1 MGQDNVANAAI
12 TSLQLDGPLAT
23 SGGITSIMVGIVAE
37 LRQRKMRPGARR
49 LELWVGKARAS
60 KDDPPFEMRPAQ
72 QQVVT
77 LGRSTSTFY
86 FQHKFTSPGEYV
98 IQARL
103 DPDALELDDVR
114 SAVVTVRKDV
124 PVLLVD
130 GKANEPQIL
139 DRAAETVRSAL
150 RPREDLVPGMIPV
163 RPKVVNETQFA
174 DGTLGDLTEY
184 DCVFLCDVARLTIH
198 ELHRLEAHVRRGGGV
213 VISLGDHVDLGA
225 YNDLL
230 YRNGQGLLPAY
241 LEKKY
246 TAPEKIHFQFTADA
260 PARREPPLKAFGEDN
275 DMNALMGARFRT
287 YVRARIADKGGPRKV
302 LTFVPVASNPKA
314 GAVEKELK
322 SQPVN
327 DPALIEWQPPVAAL
341 LGDAAKDRAQA
352 APTARARGRVMLL
365 TTTTGWDWNSWPAS
379 PSYLPMMHQLLE
391 LGVAG
396 RLREQFV
403 TVGEPFEEILPPGA
417 SADATLVTPVS
428 AKDHPETV
436 HIQAGEDAN
445 ILRWTDTDASGI
457 YSAVIGSHPQEHL
470 FAVNVPTTTIG
481 EESSESDPKRATR
494 EDLQNTYKEWEF
506 QVVTDPKDVS
516 HTGGPTAKGTEKTYK
531 PLGPEIALWLL
542 RVVLVLVFLEV
553 ILAFYFGHFTS
564 APANERKAVG
574 GRWLP
579 ILAATVTLLTIF
591 ILGGILISGAHSGEY
606 LGFLRD
612 SYRQWIFEKIY
623 GISPAAPGEGN
634 AARIDWEPF
643 LVDGSTDV
651 WLAAGI
657 ALLGGGLIFA
667 IYYRL
672 EQSAASA
679 AYKVILFGLR
689 LLIVLLCLVVL
700 LPQITLHFERK
711 GFPDVVVILDD
722 SQSMSTPDNY
732 QDPRVKAAADQLI
745 ADASLPGPERLR
757 LAQALVTRP
766 DGDWLTRLLMQ
777 RKAKVHVYRC
787 STRAARI
794 ADVVEADQIKDALT
808 SINALKATP
817 ENDSSQL
824 GTAVR
829 QVVNDFRGSSL
840 SAVIMLTDGV
850 TTEGEDLTK
859 ASKYAAQMGI
869 PLFFIGMGDS
879 HEARDIYPHDLQA
892 PDTVFV
898 NDNIVFDLRV
908 TGSGFGDQT
917 VPLELREKG
926 KDAVLKSTKVKLNAN
941 GTPVKVSVSY
951 RPTDEGEK
959 IYELKVPVQDGETDP
974 NNNVLERLVTVRKAK
989 LIKVLY
995 VEGSPRWEFRYL
1007 KTLLERESQKVVGN
1021 KSIDLK
1027 VLLVDS
1033 DREWAEQDRSA
1044 ITEFPTKAEL
1054 NQYDVVILGDVDPK
1068 SPRFP
1073 KMAEH
1078 LQHLADFVKERGG
1091 GLAMLAGPRFAPFA
1105 YKGTPLQ
1112 DVLPIDL
1119 LVKQQPQ
1126 EPAAGYSQG
1135 YRPELTPIGRS
1146 HPIFRFD
1153 RPDER
1158 ESEEV
1163 WNGLKELYWFS
1174 EGYEAKR
1181 AAEVLVTHPR
1191 MKHGKVPQ
1199 AVQSAGL
1206 DGHPLVVQH
1215 FVGTG
1220 RCLFFGIDETW
1231 RWRFREDELNYNKF
1245 WIQTVRYL
1253 ARSRTGQIELRLD
1266 KQTPYRRG
1274 EPIRVTVRFP
1284 DDQPPPPPETEVK
1297 VVIERRPARGAEPET
1312 QTVQLA
1318 KIDGSRSSYE
1328 TLITRTPEGE
1338 YQFSLSSPAVQGAR
1352 PRAECKV
1359 LAPPN
1364 EMEVLRMNEPDMQRA
1379 AEETRGGFYT
1389 LADADRVFAELPAG
1403 TRVTLNSS
1411 APPLPLW
1418 NGWWVFALI
1427 LGLLTMEWVMRKRKN
1442 LL

>member
-1 MGQDNVANAAI
+1 M
-12 TSLQLDGPLAT
+12 
-23 SGGITSIMVGIVAE
+23 
-37 LRQRKMRPGARR
+37 
-49 LELWVGKARAS
+49 GKARAS
-60 KDDPPFEMRPAQ
+60 KDDAPFEMRPAQ
-72 QQVVT
+72 QQLVRLDRT
-77 LGRSTSTFY
+77 TSTFY

-103 DPDALELDDVR
+103 DPDALDLDDVR

-124 PVLLVD
+124 SVLLVD
-130 GKANEPQIL
+130 GKANEPQVL
-139 DRAAETVRSAL
+139 DRAAETVRFAL
-150 RPREDLVPGMIPV
+150 RPGEDLVLGGIPV
-163 RPKVVNETQFA
+163 RPKVLNETQFS

-184 DCVFLCDVARLTIH
+184 DCVFLCDVSRLTIH
-198 ELHRLEAHVRRGGGV
+198 ELHRLEAHVRRGGGL

-241 LEKKY
+241 LEKKT
-246 TAPEKIHFQFTADA
+246 TAPDKIHFTFAADA
-260 PARREPPLKAFGEDN
+260 PARREAPLKVFGEGN
-275 DMNALMGARFRT
+275 DMNALLGARFRQ
-287 YVRARIADKGGPRKV
+287 YVRARVADKGGPHKV
-302 LTFVPVASNPKA
+302 LTFIPTASSAKP
-314 GAVEKELK
+314 GPAVEKELK
-322 SQPVN
+322 NQPIN
-327 DPALIEWQPPVAAL
+327 DPALIEWQPPLAAL

-352 APTARARGRVMLL
+352 GPTARARGHVMLL
-365 TTTTGWDWNSWPAS
+365 TTSMGWDWGSWPAS
-379 PSYLPMMHQLLE
+379 TSFLPMVHQLLE
-391 LGVAG
+391 LGISG
-396 RLREQFV
+396 RLREQSV
-403 TVGEPFEEILPPGA
+403 TVGEPIEEVLPPGA
-417 SADATLVTPVS
+417 AADATLFTPLS
-428 AKDHPETV
+428 AKDRPETI

-445 ILRWTDTDASGI
+445 ILRWTETDVSGI

-481 EESSESDPKRATR
+481 EESTESDLKRATR
-494 EDLQNTYKEWEF
+494 EDLQNSYKEWEF
-506 QVVTDPKDVS
+506 QLVTDPKDVS
-516 HTGGPTAKGTEKTYK
+516 HTGGPTAKGPEKVYK
-531 PLGPEIALWLL
+531 PMGPDIALWLS
-542 RVVLVLVFLEV
+542 RVVLFLVFLEI
-553 ILAFYFGHFTS
+553 ILAFYFAHFTS
-564 APANERKAVG
+564 APANETKPTG

-579 ILAATVTLLTIF
+579 ALTAALTVLSVLAI
-591 ILGGILISGAHSGEY
+591 GGVLFHAAWTGDF
-606 LGFLRD
+606 LGFLPDVVRRA
-612 SYRQWIFEKIY
+612 YERAQ
-623 GISPAAPGEGN
+623 GIPPPAPGEGSHW
-634 AARIDWEPF
+634 RLEWSSYFID
-643 LVDGSTDV
+643 SATDV
-651 WLAAGI
+651 WLAAGV
-657 ALLGGGLIFA
+657 ALVGGALIFA

-679 AYKVILFGLR
+679 AYKVILVGVR
-689 LLIVLLCLVVL
+689 VAIVLLCLGVL
-700 LPQITLHFERK
+700 LPQITLHFERQ
-711 GFPDVVVILDD
+711 GWPDVVLIIDD

-732 QDPRVKAAADQLI
+732 QDPRVKAAADQLV

-757 LAQALVTRP
+757 LAQALLTRP

-794 ADVVEADQIKDALT
+794 ADVVEGDQVKDALT
-808 SINALKATP
+808 AINNLKADK
-817 ENDSSQL
+817 ENDSSEL

-829 QVVNDFRGSSL
+829 QVINDFRGSSL
-840 SAVIMLTDGV
+840 SAVIMFTDGV

-859 ASKYAAQMGI
+859 ASKYAAQMGV
-869 PLFFIGMGDS
+869 PLFFVGVGDS
-879 HEARDIYPHDLQA
+879 HEAKDIYPHDLQA
-892 PDTVFV
+892 PDSVFV

-926 KDAVLKSTKVKLNAN
+926 KDGVLKSTRVKLNAN
-941 GTPVKVSVSY
+941 GTPVKVSVTY
-951 RPTDEGEK
+951 RPTEEGEK

-974 NNNVLERLVTVRKAK
+974 NNNALERLVYVRKAK

-995 VEGSPRWEFRYL
+995 VEGFPRWEFRYL

-1027 VLLVDS
+1027 VLLLDA
-1033 DREWAEQDRSA
+1033 DPEWASQDRSA
-1044 ITEFPTKAEL
+1044 LAEFPTKAAL
-1054 NQYDVVILGDVDPK
+1054 QQYDVVILGDVDPRN
-1068 SPRFP
+1068 SARFP
-1073 KMAEH
+1073 KMTEH
-1078 LQHLADFVKERGG
+1078 MQDLADFVKKRGG
-1091 GLAMLAGPRFAPFA
+1091 GLAMIAGPRFAPHA
-1105 YKGTPLQ
+1105 YRGTPLQ

-1126 EPAAGYSQG
+1126 EGAAGFPKG
-1135 YRPELTPIGRS
+1135 YRPELSPIGRS

-1153 RPDER
+1153 RPDEH

-1163 WNGLKELYWFS
+1163 WKGLKELYWFS

-1181 AAEVLVTHPR
+1181 AAEVLVTHPQLR
-1191 MKHGKVPQ
+1191 HGKVPQ
-1199 AVQSAGL
+1199 SVQSAGL
-1206 DGHPLVVQH
+1206 EGHPLVVQH

-1231 RWRFREDELNYNKF
+1231 RWRWREDEVHYNKF

-1284 DDQPPPPPETEVK
+1284 DDQPPPPAETEVK

-1318 KIDGSRSSYE
+1318 KIEGSRSSYE

-1338 YQFSLSSPAVQGAR
+1338 YQFSLSSPTVQGAR

-1389 LADADRVFAELPAG
+1389 LADADRLFAELPAG

-1411 APPLPLW
+1411 APPVPLW
-1418 NGWWVFALI
+1418 NGWWVFALV